1 MKKNLITRQDDKKG
15 QLSPPKVENY
25 ASPPLLP
32 REEINKE
39 FYIKLLEVPFV
50 ESASAADNKLKL
62 QLRWKWKEEMG
73 TTAGDNKDFS
83 AITI

>member
-15 QLSPPKVENY
+15 QLSPLKVEDY

-73 TTAGDNKDFS
+73 TTAGDKDFS
-83 AITI
+83 TITI

>member
-1 MKKNLITRQDDKKG
+1 MKKNLITRQDDNKG

-25 ASPPLLP
+25 ASPLLP

-62 QLRWKWKEEMG
+62 QLRWKWKEDME
-73 TTAGDNKDFS
+73 TTAGDKDFS
-83 AITI
+83 TITI